1 MLRLVLLNEILIWV
15 GAVSMHVT
23 DVLAGHEQASL
34 GLPYQLLWMH
44 CIGVCGLL
52 INGSTMLLLARRA
65 WRLTPDMEA
74 RYAARG
80 VYLGLPAKAK
90 GQLVLGALASIA
102 VSSLAARA
110 LMAACL
116 ALPGADALPQVVP
129 PLRFALFNSLYGCL
143 AVYAFETFQDRV
155 ALSRWREQRAEQLTA
170 QAQLDLLRSQLEPH
184 MLFNT
189 LANIAELMD
198 EDPAQ
203 ARAMLTRL
211 IAFLRATLAG
221 SRASQHELAQ
231 EFALVEDYLSI
242 MQIRMGE
249 RLRMHL
255 DLPRE
260 LAAVKVPSLVLQP
273 LVENAIEHGLAARRE
288 GGRIEVTALQEG
300 DNLVLAVSNTAEAPP
315 TPAGPGGFGLACVR
329 QRLRVLHGE
338 RGALDLSHDPARGLT
353 CATVRLPCPAPHR
366 ST

>member
-1 MLRLVLLNEILIWV
+1 MTPPYPPSLRWRTVMLRLVLLNEILIWV

-90 GQLVLGALASIA
+90 GQLMLGALASIA

-129 PLRFALFNSLYGCL
+129 PF
-143 AVYAFETFQDRV
+143 
-155 ALSRWREQRAEQLTA
+155 
-170 QAQLDLLRSQLEPH
+170 
-184 MLFNT
+184 
-189 LANIAELMD
+189 
-198 EDPAQ
+198 
-203 ARAMLTRL
+203 
-211 IAFLRATLAG
+211 
-221 SRASQHELAQ
+221 
-231 EFALVEDYLSI
+231 
-242 MQIRMGE
+242 
-249 RLRMHL
+249 
-255 DLPRE
+255 DLPCSTRCM
-260 LAAVKVPSLVLQP
+260 AAWRCTPSRP
-273 LVENAIEHGLAARRE
+273 SRTAWPSAA
-288 GGRIEVTALQEG
+288 GA
-300 DNLVLAVSNTAEAPP
+300 SSAP
-315 TPAGPGGFGLACVR
+315 
-329 QRLRVLHGE
+329 
-338 RGALDLSHDPARGLT
+338 S
-353 CATVRLPCPAPHR
+353 
-366 ST
+366 S